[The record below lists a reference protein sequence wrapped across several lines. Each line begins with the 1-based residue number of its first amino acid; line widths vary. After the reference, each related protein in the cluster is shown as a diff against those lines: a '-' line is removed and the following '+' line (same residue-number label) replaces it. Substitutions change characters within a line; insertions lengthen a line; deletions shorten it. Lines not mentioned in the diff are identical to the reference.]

1 MKYRIFK
8 SFFASVIVILIHNY
22 LTKPFFTHYNIP
34 INNPFEIGWWIEL
47 VLLIIV
53 TILSYMTVE
62 TFFKRDFENAE

>member
-8 SFFASVIVILIHNY
+8 SFFASVIVILLHNY

-34 INNPFEIGWWIEL
+34 NSNIFQIGWWSN
-47 VLLIIV
+47 VALLIIV

-62 TFFKRDFENAE
+62 TFFKRYFENAE